1 MAHPQKNRLSSGGRI
16 DRSKRLSFKFNG
28 KKLQGYQGDTIASA
42 LLANGISTVNRSFKY
57 HRRRGIMSA
66 GVEETNAL
74 LTAFDGNGD
83 VPVVRTT
90 MRALLDGHRI

>member
-1 MAHPQKNRLSSGGRI
+1 MAHLQKNRIASGGRI
-16 DRSKRLSFKFNG
+16 DRSKPLSFRFND
-28 KKLQGYQGDTIASA
+28 KALQGVEGDTIASA

-57 HRRRGIMSA
+57 HRPRGIMSA

-74 LTAFDGNGD
+74 LTVSDGNGE

-90 MRALLDGHRI
+90 ARIDRWP

>member
-1 MAHPQKNRLSSGGRI
+1 MAHPQTNRLTSGGRI
-16 DRSKRLSFKFNG
+16 ERSKPLSFRFNG

-42 LLANGISTVNRSFKY
+42 LLANGIRTVNRSFKY
-57 HRRRGIMSA
+57 HRPRGIMSA

-74 LTAFDGNGD
+74 LTVSDGNGD

-90 MRALLDGHRI
+90 VRA